1 MTCSRE
7 DTEEGRERGR
17 VSTET
22 RKKPGRGIYLLPLA
36 VAVPAAAAI
45 LYAGIR
51 FWPKVYQLI
60 NILIKVVVRS

>member
-1 MTCSRE
+1 
-7 DTEEGRERGR
+7 